1 MGEVV
6 LLDNGIT
13 DKADEDRWYD
23 EEFFDLVLDRHIKH
37 VFHRECREHVNF
49 CVEKYGQVQCMI

>member
-6 LLDNGIT
+6 LIDNGIT

-37 VFHRECREHVNF
+37 VFHRECWEHVNF
-49 CVEKYGQVQCMI
+49 CVEKYRQV